1 MKEDHLAL
9 ETRKKIYELIASS
22 PGLHKREI
30 SRKLNLSLSTVDYHL
45 HYMERKNLVVAK
57 EDRRY
62 RRYFVTEKTSPQD
75 SRIISLLRQETPRKI
90 LIFLL
95 ENPNAIHRDICE
107 STGKA
112 PSTVSFHI
120 KKLVEAD
127 ILEEIS
133 LGKEKGYNIKNKDR
147 VIDVLI
153 TYRSTFLDRAVD
165 KFLDAWTSFGRI

>member
-9 ETRKKIYELIASS
+9 ETRRKIYELIASS

-30 SRKLNLSLSTVDYHL
+30 SRKLNISLSTVDYHL
-45 HYMERKNLVVAK
+45 HYMEKRNIVVAR

-62 RRYFVTEKTSPQD
+62 RRYFIAEKTMPED

-95 ENPNAIHRDICE
+95 ENPKAIHREICE
-107 STGKA
+107 NIGKA

-120 KKLVEAD
+120 RKLVEAG

-133 LGKEKGYNIKNKDR
+133 LGKEKGYNIKNKER
-147 VIDVLI
+147 IIDILI
-153 TYRSTFLDRAVD
+153 MYRSTFLDRAVD
-165 KFLDAWTSFGRI
+165 KFLDAWASFGKI